1 MAKYT
6 RKKLKRSGLEKPE
19 AAPIPV
25 STVTQSVPT
34 YLKPIV
40 LAVEEAWEAPDADQ
54 YDHAR
59 AGYLEHLQQPFLE
72 LEKDRQA
79 LAVLVTHKV
88 EQMIE
93 LAPDFFEKAL
103 SRSAFETGYFIERG
117 ESNVR
122 KNK

>member
-1 MAKYT
+1 MTKYT
-6 RKKLKRSGLEKPE
+6 RKKLKRSGLGKPE
-19 AAPIPV
+19 TATVSATIAAQTIPA
-25 STVTQSVPT
+25 
-34 YLKPIV
+34 YLLPIV
-40 LAVEEAWEAPDADQ
+40 LTVEDTWEAPDADQ

-59 AGYLEHLQQPFLE
+59 EGYLEHLQQPFLE

-117 ESNVR
+117 ENNVR
-122 KNK
+122 